1 MEEETFIIGT
11 IVENKPGVLHKVS
24 NMLRRKGFNIDSI
37 SVGPTEMNEWSRM
50 TITFRADEATARQLV
65 RQMEKLLD
73 VVRAKILS
81 HSMSVARELALVK
94 LRVEDTRARSDAIN
108 YANVFRSRVV
118 DVSPNALMVEITGTP
133 DKIDAFIQLA
143 RGLGLVEVSR
153 TGVTALERG
162 LNALISEKGGAQNG

>member
-1 MEEETFIIGT
+1 MEQETFIIGT

-37 SVGPTEMNEWSRM
+37 SVGPTETSDWSRM

-73 VVRAKILS
+73 VVRAKILDQ
-81 HSMSVARELALVK
+81 SMSVARELALVK

-118 DVSPNALMVEITGTP
+118 DVSPNTLMVEITGTP

-143 RGLGLVEVSR
+143 RGLGLVEISR

-162 LNALISEKGGAQNG
+162 LNALNSEKEGAQNG

>member
-1 MEEETFIIGT
+1 MEQQMFVIGT

-24 NMLRRKGFNIDSI
+24 NMLRRKGFNIESI
-37 SVGPTEMNEWSRM
+37 SVGPNETSDWARM

-65 RQMEKLLD
+65 KQMEKLLD
-73 VVRAKILS
+73 VVRAKILNQS
-81 HSMSVARELALVK
+81 KAVARELALVK

-118 DVSPNALMVEITGTP
+118 DVSPNTLMVEITGTP

-143 RGLGLVEVSR
+143 RELGLVEVSR

>member
-1 MEEETFIIGT
+1 MFVIGT

-24 NMLRRKGFNIDSI
+24 NMLRRKGFNIESI
-37 SVGPTEMNEWSRM
+37 SVGPTETNDWARM

-73 VVRAKILS
+73 VVRAKILNQS
-81 HSMSVARELALVK
+81 TSVARELALVK

-118 DVSPNALMVEITGTP
+118 DVSPNTLMVEITGTP

-143 RGLGLVEVSR
+143 RELGLVEVSR

>member
-1 MEEETFIIGT
+1 MEQETFIVGT

-24 NMLRRKGFNIDSI
+24 NMLRRKGFNIESI
-37 SVGPTEMNEWSRM
+37 SVGPTEINDWARM
-50 TITFRADEATARQLV
+50 TITFRADEATANQLV
-65 RQMEKLLD
+65 KQMEKLLD
-73 VVRAKILS
+73 IVRAKILDQS
-81 HSMSVARELALVK
+81 KSVARELALVK

-118 DVSPNALMVEITGTP
+118 DVSSSTLMVEITGTP

-162 LNALISEKGGAQNG
+162 LNALHSEGEGA

>member
-1 MEEETFIIGT
+1 MEQETFIVGT

-24 NMLRRKGFNIDSI
+24 NMLRRKGFNIESI
-37 SVGPTEMNEWSRM
+37 SVGPTEINDWARM
-50 TITFRADEATARQLV
+50 TITFRADEATANQLV
-65 RQMEKLLD
+65 KQMEKLLD
-73 VVRAKILS
+73 IVRAKILDQS
-81 HSMSVARELALVK
+81 KSVARELALVK

-118 DVSPNALMVEITGTP
+118 DVSPSTLMVEITGTP

-162 LNALISEKGGAQNG
+162 LNALHSEGEGA

>member
-1 MEEETFIIGT
+1 MEQETFIIGT

-24 NMLRRKGFNIDSI
+24 NMLRRKGFNIESI
-37 SVGPTEMNEWSRM
+37 SVGPTETSDWSRM

-73 VVRAKILS
+73 VVRAKILDQ
-81 HSMSVARELALVK
+81 SMSVARELALVK

-118 DVSPNALMVEITGTP
+118 DVSPNTLMVEITGTP

-162 LNALISEKGGAQNG
+162 LNALNSEKGGAQNG

>member
-1 MEEETFIIGT
+1 MFVVGT

-24 NMLRRKGFNIDSI
+24 NMLRRKGFNIESI
-37 SVGPTEMNEWSRM
+37 SVGPTETSGSARM
-50 TITFRADEATARQLV
+50 TITFRADEATARQLT

-73 VVRAKILS
+73 VVGAKILNQS
-81 HSMSVARELALVK
+81 KTVVRELALVK
-94 LRVEDTRARSDAIN
+94 LRVKDAKARSDAIN

-118 DVSPNALMVEITGTP
+118 DVSHETLMVEITGTP
-133 DKIDAFIQLA
+133 DKIDAFIELA

-162 LNALISEKGGAQNG
+162 LNALNPEKEGAQNG

>member
-1 MEEETFIIGT
+1 MEQQMFVIGT

-24 NMLRRKGFNIDSI
+24 NMLRRKGFNIESI
-37 SVGPTEMNEWSRM
+37 SVGPTETNDWARM

-73 VVRAKILS
+73 VVRAKILNQS
-81 HSMSVARELALVK
+81 TSVARELALVK

-118 DVSPNALMVEITGTP
+118 DVSPNTLMVEITGTP

-143 RGLGLVEVSR
+143 RELGLVEVSR

>member
-1 MEEETFIIGT
+1 MEQRTFVIGT

-24 NMLRRKGFNIDSI
+24 NMLRRKGFNIESV
-37 SVGPTEMNEWSRM
+37 SVGATETSDWARM

-73 VVRAKILS
+73 VVRAKVLN
-81 HSMSVARELALVK
+81 HSKTVARELALVK

-118 DVSPNALMVEITGTP
+118 DVSHNTLIVEITGTP
-133 DKIDAFIQLA
+133 DKIDAFIELA

-153 TGVTALERG
+153 TGITALERG
-162 LNALISEKGGAQNG
+162 LNVLCSEKGDPQNG

>member
-1 MEEETFIIGT
+1 MEQQMFVIGT

-24 NMLRRKGFNIDSI
+24 NMLRRKGFNIESI
-37 SVGPTEMNEWSRM
+37 SVGPNETSDWARM

-65 RQMEKLLD
+65 KQMEKLLD
-73 VVRAKILS
+73 VVRAKILNQS
-81 HSMSVARELALVK
+81 KAVARELALVK

-118 DVSPNALMVEITGTP
+118 DVSHETLMVEITGTP
-133 DKIDAFIQLA
+133 DKIDAFIELA

-153 TGVTALERG
+153 TGITALERG
-162 LNALISEKGGAQNG
+162 LNVLISEKGDAQNG

>member
-1 MEEETFIIGT
+1 MEQRTFVIGT

-24 NMLRRKGFNIDSI
+24 NMLRRKGFNIESV
-37 SVGPTEMNEWSRM
+37 SVGATETSDWARM

-73 VVRAKILS
+73 VVRAKVLN
-81 HSMSVARELALVK
+81 HSKTVARELALVK

-118 DVSPNALMVEITGTP
+118 DVSHNTLIVEITGTP
-133 DKIDAFIQLA
+133 DKIDAFIELA

-153 TGVTALERG
+153 TGITALERG
-162 LNALISEKGGAQNG
+162 LNVLCLEKGDPQNG